1 MPDTP
6 RLTRIAPIGVLRMI
20 RERPR
25 AGDPLHPA
33 PDARR
38 QTQSAQERGRTLKTK
53 AKAAADRPG
62 QERRAVDGGVDRVA
76 AGRARVWLL
85 ASRLGAYRAR
95 PRLRRR
101 FSAAL
106 SLRGFGRAL
115 DPARLPSASIG
126 VGPVA
131 LRGAP
136 AGVAPDE
143 QRDPAEHDDRSD
155 RDDDRRAPGEP
166 TAAAGGRGR
175 LDRRCGRR
183 RSRDRN
189 RRLGKPPLSGL
200 VVWAPA
206 DAGSVSA
213 TGPTSATAETAP
225 AIATTPASRH
235 APHRP
240 QPPPAPKNPPDSHG
254 PALRE
259 RLLHRRRVGRGDVGL
274 LVLDVFLVVHALGVD
289 RPDVVVGPRGCCRQ
303 RASRSASSGL
313 SCCSGA
319 ARCVRPG

>member
-1 MPDTP
+1 MPADVVWLRERDLGGVFLAVGARLLTAAPEGGWRWSSGALRGVRSMHDTTIDRLPPGRDLLRMPHMPDTP

-115 DPARLPSASIG
+115 DPARLPSASIW
-126 VGPVA
+126 A
-131 LRGAP
+131 LSRWPFRGAP
-136 AGVAPDE
+136 AGVAPDV

-155 RDDDRRAPGEP
+155 RDDDRRAAG
-166 TAAAGGRGR
+166 AAAGGRGR
-175 LDRRCGRR
+175 RRGGGPVVEGRR
-183 RSRDRN
+183 RNRWSGSRGLTGQPATADSW
-189 RRLGKPPLSGL
+189 RLARAPLRGAPP
-200 VVWAPA
+200 P
-206 DAGSVSA
+206 SA
-213 TGPTSATAETAP
+213 TTASNRGAIRTAHP
-225 AIATTPASRH
+225 RPSPPYASGCSIA
-235 APHRP
+235 
-240 QPPPAPKNPPDSHG
+240 
-254 PALRE
+254 
-259 RLLHRRRVGRGDVGL
+259 
-274 LVLDVFLVVHALGVD
+274 GV
-289 RPDVVVGPRGCCRQ
+289 
-303 RASRSASSGL
+303 
-313 SCCSGA
+313 SGA
-319 ARCVRPG
+319 AT